1 MTPVQVNLDIHELII
16 REVNDDK
23 FTMTVDLDFS
33 ALWQEPRLI
42 ALGNQSKLFQVGR
55 KLIKV
60 TKVRGGHSWSIFST
74 ASTAVI

>member
-42 ALGNQSKLFQVGR
+42 ALGNQSKLVQVGR

-60 TKVRGGHSWSIFST
+60 TKVRGGQSWSIFST

>member
-33 ALWQEPRLI
+33 ALWHEPRLI
-42 ALGNQSKLFQVGR
+42 ALGNQSKLVQVGR

-60 TKVRGGHSWSIFST
+60 TK
-74 ASTAVI
+74 

>member
-42 ALGNQSKLFQVGR
+42 ALGNQSKLVQVGR

-60 TKVRGGHSWSIFST
+60 TK
-74 ASTAVI
+74 

>member
-42 ALGNQSKLFQVGR
+42 ALGNQSKLVQVGR

-60 TKVRGGHSWSIFST
+60 TKVRGGQSWSIFST
-74 ASTAVI
+74 AVI

>member
-42 ALGNQSKLFQVGR
+42 ALGNQSKLVQVGR

-60 TKVRGGHSWSIFST
+60 AKVRGGQNWSIFST
-74 ASTAVI
+74 AVI

>member
-42 ALGNQSKLFQVGR
+42 ALGNQSKLVQVGR

-60 TKVRGGHSWSIFST
+60 TKVRGGQSWSIFST
-74 ASTAVI
+74 VSTAVI